1 MDLEAARQLII
12 KLQASLEA
20 RELQLERKLEE
31 VASMQDTT
39 QQVMVSLPQL
49 MRRRHSA
56 ECIHMRPVHP
66 P

>member
-49 MRRRHSA
+49 MRRQHSA